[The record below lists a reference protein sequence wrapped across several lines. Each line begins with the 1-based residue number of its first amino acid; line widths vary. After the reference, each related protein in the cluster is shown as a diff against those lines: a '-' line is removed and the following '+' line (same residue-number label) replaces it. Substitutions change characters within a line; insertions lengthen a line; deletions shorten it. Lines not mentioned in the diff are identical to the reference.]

1 MAAGNQM
8 WQRCLLLWCVTVP
21 LWAQPQEFQLVIP
34 KRFPEVWR
42 AVKQALTERGCQLG
56 YDRYLEDTAGMLSG
70 MLRSEFC
77 VLVQGEDSTRAVME
91 RYSVQIPRI
100 RGARWM
106 NGRVQYTVR
115 LRELDTAGVELRL
128 TAELSGMEGY
138 ITNRV
143 HFWASNGVLERQL
156 LARIAELLQL
166 PQTALTPKSST
177 GEESTPEEEEPW

>member
-1 MAAGNQM
+1 MTWRLSIA
-8 WQRCLLLWCVTVP
+8 LLLLCGTVAS
-21 LWAQPQEFQLVIP
+21 AQQEFRVTLP

-42 AVKQALTERGCQLG
+42 AVKQAMTERGCQLE
-56 YDRYLEDTAGMLSG
+56 YERSVEDTAGLLSG
-70 MLRSEFC
+70 ILRTEYC

-91 RYSVQIPRI
+91 RYSVQLPRI

-106 NGRVQYTVR
+106 NGRVQYTAR
-115 LRELDTAGVELRL
+115 LRELDTNGVELRL

-156 LARIAELLQL
+156 LQRIGELLGL
-166 PQTALTPKSST
+166 PPEAVSAEQPRSPAE
-177 GEESTPEEEEPW
+177 GEEEGQW

>member
-1 MAAGNQM
+1 MIRSAAVMLLCCCTWMATAK
-8 WQRCLLLWCVTVP
+8 
-21 LWAQPQEFQLVIP
+21 EFQLVLP

-42 AVKQALTERGCQLG
+42 VVKQAIIERGCQLE
-56 YDRYLEDTAGMLSG
+56 YERSIEDTAGLLSG
-70 MLRSEFC
+70 LIRSEYC
-77 VLVQGEDSTRAVME
+77 VLVSGEDSARAVME

-106 NGRVQYTVR
+106 NGRVQYLVR

-128 TAELSGMEGY
+128 VAELSGLEGY

-156 LARIAELLQL
+156 LQRIAELLEL
-166 PQTALTPKSST
+166 PVEDIVPKPPA
-177 GEESTPEEEEPW
+177 EPEEESW